1 MGHVNW
7 GIDTESQRK
16 RRKRYEEEDE
26 LYMNAILLA
35 RITGAVGSV
44 GVTGTGGLV
53 PPKQPAMVNKSTPA
67 GLVDGLN
74 NQFILDY
81 EPIPGSDHLYT
92 NGLLQD
98 NKTDGDYM
106 INKNIITFNE
116 PPMIGSIIKCT
127 YMILI

>member
-16 RRKRYEEEDE
+16 RRKKYEEEDE

-35 RITGAVGSV
+35 RLTGSV
-44 GVTGTGGLV
+44 GFFGSVGSSDV
-53 PPKQPAMVNKSTPA
+53 PPKQPAMVNKATPA

-74 NQFILDY
+74 NQFILEY
-81 EPIPGSDHLYT
+81 EPIPGSDHLYM

-98 NKTDGDYM
+98 NEIDGDYM

-116 PPMIGSIIKCT
+116 PPVIGSVVKCT